1 MGLGSV
7 PLSHAR
13 VLMSTAA
20 PPCLKNA
27 GVGQKSVTVHVSLR
41 LSWKQLAMHWGHR
54 GT

>member
-13 VLMSTAA
+13 VLMSTATVL
-20 PPCLKNA
+20 CLKNA

-41 LSWKQLAMHWGHR
+41 PRWKQLAMY
-54 GT
+54 